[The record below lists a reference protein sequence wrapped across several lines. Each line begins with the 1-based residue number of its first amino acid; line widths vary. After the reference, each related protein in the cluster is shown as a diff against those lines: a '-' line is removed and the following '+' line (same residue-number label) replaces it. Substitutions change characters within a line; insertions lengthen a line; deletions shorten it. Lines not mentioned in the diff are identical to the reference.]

1 MNGIYKFER
10 ETVLNGENIHIRK
23 DVGSSGF
30 RKHWHNYYEI
40 IIYMS
45 SNGVCNLN
53 GTDYEIKDRTLFL
66 LTPKDFHQI
75 FLDGNSAS
83 SCIVIAFTENAV
95 DTSLIDRLTENAMVV
110 YAVSDSI
117 TELAYMMLGAFESDS
132 RYRRQQLEHL
142 LNSLLVEVLNCGICA
157 GQGSSELNPVVR
169 SAVSYVITNPSEDLT
184 LEAVSGMFGLSPSY
198 FSTLFR
204 QSTGI
209 TYKKYV
215 TSIRIDYAKRLLED
229 GKMSVLEVGLE
240 CGFNTPSQFI
250 RAFRDMTGET
260 PSGFRTRKRRL

>member
-10 ETVLNGENIHIRK
+10 ETMLNGESIHIRK
-23 DVGSSGF
+23 DVGSRGF
-30 RKHWHNYYEI
+30 RNHWHNYYEI
-40 IIYMS
+40 IIYMN

-53 GTDYEIKDRTLFL
+53 GTDYEINDETLFL

-75 FLDGNSAS
+75 SLDGNSDS

-95 DTSLIDRLTENAMVV
+95 DTSLVDRLTENAMVMNHV
-110 YAVSDSI
+110 PGNI
-117 TELAYMMLGAFESDS
+117 TDLAYMMLTAFENDS
-132 RYRRQQLEHL
+132 RYRRLQLEHL
-142 LNSLLVEVLNCGICA
+142 LNSLLIEVLNCGICA
-157 GQGSSELNPVVR
+157 EHGSSVLNPVVR
-169 SAVSYVITNPSEDLT
+169 SAVSYVITNPSADLT
-184 LEAVSGMFGLSPSY
+184 LDTVSGILGLSPSY

-250 RAFRDMTGET
+250 RVFRDMTGAT
-260 PSGFRTRKRRL
+260 PSGYRAEKRRI